1 MREKNE
7 YNDSSIYLPLN
18 GCVPTVLILFVIQD
32 FQESDVELMNE
43 KCVTYCVIL

>member
-18 GCVPTVLILFVIQD
+18 GRVPTVLILFVIQD
-32 FQESDVELMNE
+32 FQESDVELMNK